1 MAEQVESMN
10 PDDRLLGVAD
20 LVRMTGLGE
29 RTIRRWLTTGGFP
42 AADYRLGGRHLRWR
56 RDTINTWLAE
66 QTVPVRPAI
75 SPTARLAKLSRSST
89 NGNSQNERLDS

>member
-56 RDTINTWLAE
+56 RDTINTWLAK
-66 QTVPVRPAI
+66 QAAPARPTI
-75 SPTARLAKLSRSST
+75 SPTARLPKLNRSAA
-89 NGNSQNERLDS
+89 NRNS